1 MCVAAAGGVAS
12 FYRGSFAWSMA
23 VLLPHMLDTTASG
36 ATATFAATYNILQL
50 RHSGVGARSL
60 TMLVRAKLLV
70 FCVDCGF
77 LMIVGA
83 AVVVAAAAVSVLAL
97 GFFSSEIVE
106 TSGGVRIWGGKDVPS
121 QLPFHASFLYSR
133 NVVNLLSLFTV
144 PAKDDQKVA
153 FNLDFEDEIING
165 AAVTHGGSRR
175 GAK

>member
-1 MCVAAAGGVAS
+1 MAPGTIIVDLAAETGGNVE
-12 FYRGSFAWSMA
+12 GSK
-23 VLLPHMLDTTASG
+23 PG
-36 ATATFAATYNILQL
+36 
-50 RHSGVGARSL
+50 
-60 TMLVRAKLLV
+60 
-70 FCVDCGF
+70 
-77 LMIVGA
+77 
-83 AVVVAAAAVSVLAL
+83 
-97 GFFSSEIVE
+97 EIVT

-144 PAKDDQKVA
+144 AAKEGEPVA